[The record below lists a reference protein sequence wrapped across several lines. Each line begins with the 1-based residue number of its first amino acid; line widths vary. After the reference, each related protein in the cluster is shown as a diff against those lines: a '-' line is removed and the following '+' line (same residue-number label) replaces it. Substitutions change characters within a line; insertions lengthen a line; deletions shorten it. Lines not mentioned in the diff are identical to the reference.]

1 MRIGRVA
8 RKLHYTTAFFA
19 ALLFAVLTLSVSGC
33 ARNPQTVESAPCT
46 LVHIEVLQAVH
57 DDIEIR
63 DYAGAHFESP
73 HPFLWERMPSKLEA
87 CGVEKGDVKIVR
99 SSSADFDSKQEFIAV
114 WKMYFDDD
122 AAFVEVGFPPTGK
135 NGDVFLRKR
144 DGRWVVVDKLLWEN

>member
-1 MRIGRVA
+1 MA
-8 RKLHYTTAFFA
+8 PKFHSTK
-19 ALLFAVLTLSVSGC
+19 LFALFLVALVTLCMGGC
-33 ARNPQTVESAPCT
+33 ARNPQAGESTTCT
-46 LVHIEVLQAVH
+46 LTHIEVLQAIH

-114 WKMYFDDD
+114 WKMYFDED

-144 DGRWVVVDKLLWEN
+144 GGRWVVVDKLLWEN